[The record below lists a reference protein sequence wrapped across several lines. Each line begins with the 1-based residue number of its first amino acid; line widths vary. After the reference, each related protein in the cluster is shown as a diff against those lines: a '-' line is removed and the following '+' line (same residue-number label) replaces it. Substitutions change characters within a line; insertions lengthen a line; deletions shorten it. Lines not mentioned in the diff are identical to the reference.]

1 MSLKTV
7 IAVCM
12 SLAIFWLSAAITPFT
27 QIGSGHF
34 AGEMSSYASG
44 NYLAIVYN
52 ENVSDSPSQISSVV
66 YKYST
71 DGGAHWYSSVVDVT
85 WGGFCRPTL
94 SINGNEILVTFM
106 QGSVRKMAKS
116 TDNGGYWSIMTMGSS
131 FEKSPY
137 IEHRGEQFRAFE
149 LDLPY
154 PEDRQQDFCSVIDPE
169 EMVCPQF
176 VTDKEISWNLMPVY
190 FHGGDVI
197 YGAIRSNSSIW
208 IKRTQ
213 VGSNGGWPTF
223 YGPVVTSGS
232 ILTEEPYNEAA
243 VFRGGLVTN
252 APTIEMPSIHPDLD
266 EGTVIGPTDYD
277 PLRITFVTVTN
288 RNYQV
293 WLGQLS
299 APRTET
305 AQVFS
310 NYPIGGTYLGTNTY
324 TVRDTTW
331 SYYGSGTINSDK
343 LRVNGKLW
351 IKGTFGGDQTWICPD
366 TISIVGDILLQGT
379 APGMAPDLVPNTNT
393 TDFVKLISGR
403 QIFLK
408 YGYTDPQTG
417 ARIHPLC
424 RADSN
429 PIKIYASL
437 IALNYEEGD
446 PRADGCLSFEYQH
459 PHPSF
464 PTYNYQGINY
474 SYIDLHRYIYPQT
487 TGNPWPS
494 FVDYPWYN
502 PLWPES
508 TPYLERGTFQ
518 IWGSLMQR
526 RRGYVHRSYF
536 DSEYN
541 LGGYWNTALD
551 FCGGPSN
558 NQYSNLV
565 LGVAFSA
572 MNYPGTTG
580 GGVGYKKDYRGD
592 RRNGINPK
600 LFSFGIRLG
609 ERGLNAGNFSR
620 RFLHQYSKRVRD
632 KGFAR
637 RGETALYSVNDHLVC
652 ELNNQ
657 FYDLS
662 DQTSD
667 QGNIVSLAV
676 TADDHALVMQIMPF
690 GNQFRL
696 RILEIEPTSGEI
708 LYQNTEY
715 VMTKLNALA
724 VSPDGT
730 KVISRLVYDNG
741 YQLQIAKLISATIT
755 PVETFPQSWLIPSEE
770 TNQSR
775 LYLKTLG
782 NNSLDLFIGKLQS
795 GGNLNNPHSF
805 FYHARANVS
814 GLDGEE
820 ELTPQPQASSLIAF
834 PNPMHNELKLR
845 ISAPGRKRLEIF
857 NLRGQKVR
865 QLESP
870 ELGPDEVELIWDGLS
885 SDGSPCANGI
895 YLIRLECESGEILKK
910 MIIRY

>member
-1 MSLKTV
+1 MSLKLV
-7 IAVCM
+7 LVCLVCLF
-12 SLAIFWLSAAITPFT
+12 SVWLSASITPFT
-27 QIGSGHF
+27 QIGLGHY
-34 AGEMSSYASG
+34 AGEMASYSSG
-44 NYLAIVYN
+44 NYIAIVYN
-52 ENVSDSPSQISSVV
+52 ENVSDNPAQISSVV

-71 DGGAHWYSSVVDVT
+71 DSGAHWYSSVIDAT

-94 SINGNEILVTFM
+94 SINGNEILVTYM
-106 QGSVRKMAKS
+106 QGSVRRLAKS
-116 TDNGGYWSIMTMGSS
+116 TDNGGFWSLTNMGSS

-137 IEHRGEQFRAFE
+137 IEHIGEQYRAFE

-154 PEDRQQDFCSVIDPE
+154 PEDRQREFCSVIDPE

-176 VTDKEISWNLMPVY
+176 VTDKEVSWNLTPVY

-208 IKRTQ
+208 IKRT
-213 VGSNGGWPTF
+213 GGGTNNGWPIF

-232 ILTEEPYNEAA
+232 ILTEEPYSEAM

-266 EGTVIGPTDYD
+266 DGVVIGPTDYD
-277 PLRITFVTVTN
+277 PLRITYVTVNN
-288 RNYQV
+288 RTYQV

-305 AQVFS
+305 AQVYS
-310 NYPIGGTYLGTNTY
+310 NYPIGGTYIGTNTY

-366 TISIVGDILLQGT
+366 TISIVGDILLYGT
-379 APGMAPDLVPNTNT
+379 VPGIAPDLVPNTNT
-393 TDFVKLISGR
+393 SDFVKLISGK

-417 ARIHPLC
+417 TRIHPLC

-437 IALNYEEGD
+437 YTLNYEEGD

-464 PTYNYQGINY
+464 PTYEYQG
-474 SYIDLHRYIYPQT
+474 SYYNNIDLHRYIYPQT
-487 TGNPWPS
+487 TTNDWPGY
-494 FVDYPWYN
+494 VDYPWYN

-526 RRGYVHRSYF
+526 RRGFVHRSYF
-536 DSEYN
+536 DMEYN
-541 LGGYWNTALD
+541 LGGNWNTALD

-558 NQYSNLV
+558 YTYSIPDLQ
-565 LGVAFSA
+565 ASF
-572 MNYPGTTG
+572 MPINYPGTTG
-580 GGVGYKKDYRGD
+580 GGIGYKKDYRGD
-592 RRNGINPK
+592 KRQGINPE

-609 ERGLNAGNFSR
+609 ERNISPGNFNR
-620 RFLHQYSKRVRD
+620 RYLHQYSKRVRE
-632 KGFAR
+632 KSFAR
-637 RGETALYSVNDHLVC
+637 RGETALYSVNDHLIC
-652 ELNNQ
+652 EISNQ

-662 DQTSD
+662 TQTLD

-676 TADDHALVMQIMPF
+676 TADDNALVMQIMPF
-690 GNQFRL
+690 GNQYRL
-696 RILEIEPTSGEI
+696 RILEIEPGTGEI
-708 LYQNTEY
+708 LYQNTDY
-715 VMTKLNALA
+715 VMTRINALA

-741 YQLQIAKLISATIT
+741 YQIQIAKLINGTIT

-770 TNQSR
+770 TNESR
-775 LYLKTLG
+775 LYIKTLG
-782 NNSLDLFIGKLQS
+782 SNTLNLFISKRQT
-795 GGNLNNPHSF
+795 GGDIYNPHSF
-805 FYHARANVS
+805 VYHARAVVN

-820 ELTPQPQASSLIAF
+820 ELIPQPGISSLTAF
-834 PNPMHNELKLR
+834 PNPMQSELKLR
-845 ISAPGRKRLEIF
+845 ISAPGRKKIMIF
-857 NLRGQKVR
+857 NLRGQSVR
-865 QLESP
+865 QIEPPKDS
-870 ELGPDEVELIWDGLS
+870 PDEVELVWDGLAD
-885 SDGSPCANGI
+885 DGSPCGRGI
-895 YLIRLECESGEILKK
+895 YLIRLECENGDIHKR
-910 MIIRY
+910 MIIKN